1 MTSEISGTTA
11 GFRIRTFQAASKHTH
26 AIGFGA
32 KQDESKS
39 ARKRADV
46 YHLTFSGR
54 FGDVGTFDRVNTR
67 ARIFHSNLNELGDIP
82 HRRILISLQ

>member
-1 MTSEISGTTA
+1 M
-11 GFRIRTFQAASKHTH
+11 RTFQAASKHTH

-39 ARKRADV
+39 AGKSADV

-54 FGDVGTFDRVNTR
+54 FGDVGTFDRVNVR
-67 ARIFHSNLNELGDIP
+67 GRGYSIQI
-82 HRRILISLQ
+82 